1 MIRRF
6 IAKAFEFARD
16 AADVAVAALVALAL
30 LIARAIPEKAATRVA
45 RFIAREIGM
54 RLPVTRRVG
63 LANLAIAFPEKTD
76 AERRAIIVECWENLG
91 RTSVEYLFLDRIW
104 DFDAERM
111 SGTRVRFTPGSI
123 DRFLRLRDDGKPAI
137 IVSAHL
143 ANWELPMVAAAS
155 HGLDAAALFRAP
167 NNPYVADWVTRRRR
181 VAMGELI
188 SARRG
193 AVHVLASVVRDGRHL
208 GLLSD
213 QYYIGGPILPFFGR
227 PTRMNP
233 TFARIARLHD
243 CPVHAVRVVREGD
256 GFLLDLTEELVLPRD
271 DRGRIDIDGAVGV
284 VGALFE
290 RWIREHPGQW
300 LWLARRWRASELET
314 TGAGAA
320 TR

>member
-1 MIRRF
+1 MQLFQQQYRIIGSFGASMRNVGDGLQKMAIGLLPTIDTEIDLDDFQTGLDRLESGGGCSERSSCACDPALHRQSPRIR
-6 IAKAFEFARD
+6 ARCGRRRRGRSGR
-16 AADVAVAALVALAL
+16 
-30 LIARAIPEKAATRVA
+30 ARAPHRPGDPEKAATRAA

-104 DFDAERM
+104 DFDVERM

-193 AVHVLASVVRDGRHL
+193 AVHVLAGVVRDGRHL

-213 QYYIGGPILPFFGR
+213 HTTSAGR
-227 PTRMNP
+227 SCRSS
-233 TFARIARLHD
+233 AGR
-243 CPVHAVRVVREGD
+243 
-256 GFLLDLTEELVLPRD
+256 
-271 DRGRIDIDGAVGV
+271 RG
-284 VGALFE
+284 
-290 RWIREHPGQW
+290 
-300 LWLARRWRASELET
+300 
-314 TGAGAA
+314 
-320 TR
+320 